1 MANAE
6 EHQATSMW
14 ECYLVYN
21 THGMEFTVHPYNCS
35 TEQKVQINLA
45 EKKKPT
51 KALQT
56 ALTPR

>member
-1 MANAE
+1 
-6 EHQATSMW
+6 MW

-45 EKKKPT
+45 EKKT
-51 KALQT
+51 HQSIADSVNT
-56 ALTPR
+56 EVT